1 MCGRFALAAPAA
13 DLIEFFDLATCE
25 DFPLRYNIPPG
36 TDIPVIR
43 YSPEGQRVL
52 HLLRW
57 GLIPH
62 WSKDPSIGN
71 RLANARAESL
81 TEKPAFREAFKKRR
95 CLIPASGFYEWQAV
109 GKIKQPYYIRQ
120 SEQQLLAMAGL
131 WESWRA
137 PDGSLIRSVCVITT
151 EANDVMAPIH
161 HRMPVI
167 IAPDDW
173 ALWLSGEADEVQR
186 MLRPFRGPMT
196 AHPVDRRV
204 SRPTEAGAALLETV
218 SVGWGLEQG

>member
-71 RLANARAESL
+71 RQANARAESL
-81 TEKPAFREAFKKRR
+81 TEKPAFRDAFKARFQRDFGSFSLMAYDTANIIFSALKYRSGDEDMKR
-95 CLIPASGFYEWQAV
+95 
-109 GKIKQPYYIRQ
+109 
-120 SEQQLLAMAGL
+120 
-131 WESWRA
+131 
-137 PDGSLIRSVCVITT
+137 
-151 EANDVMAPIH
+151 
-161 HRMPVI
+161 
-167 IAPDDW
+167 
-173 ALWLSGEADEVQR
+173 
-186 MLRPFRGPMT
+186 
-196 AHPVDRRV
+196 
-204 SRPTEAGAALLETV
+204 ALLKYGPYAGVQQQTRFDANGDTPRKVYYTEIRKGSFV
-218 SVGWGLEQG
+218 QVK